1 MKTKKEVTIAIIVAI
16 LMIIICFVIY
26 LVNTNTQKE
35 TELNIKAYKLYEV
48 ENSENDHAYK
58 ECRLSTEDKLSI
70 KKEFKRVASI
80 SESKAVVGK
89 TIEGSYKVVIDD
101 NYIAFD
107 NTEDKLVYNG
117 NKNMLFNI
125 STSIYKT
132 VIDAC
137 N

>member
-1 MKTKKEVTIAIIVAI
+1 M
-16 LMIIICFVIY
+16 
-26 LVNTNTQKE
+26 
-35 TELNIKAYKLYEV
+35 
-48 ENSENDHAYK
+48 
-58 ECRLSTEDKLSI
+58 SI
-70 KKEFKRVASI
+70 KKEFKRVTSI
-80 SESKAVVGK
+80 SESKAVAGK